1 LRIMDLV
8 IDKGNTRIK
17 YAFFKNDVIDFK
29 GVCEATELKGLLVKY
44 SGQVQRLI
52 FCSVTPVDDQLR
64 MELQSCCLNHLVLS
78 TKTPLPFA
86 NQYQSPS
93 SLGADRIALVA
104 GATSSFPDTNVLV
117 VDLGTCMTFDF
128 VDAQSRYLG
137 GAISPGLNMRLKALN
152 EFTAKLPLIPAD
164 APQDLI
170 GKNTKES
177 ILSGVVN
184 GMLRELD
191 GTINDYKRRYP
202 NIKTILTGGDLPF
215 FDKKLKN
222 SIFADEDVLLNGMY
236 FILKNHASK
245 NL

>member
-1 LRIMDLV
+1 MDLV

-17 YAFFKNDVIDFK
+17 YAIFKNDVIDFK
-29 GVCEATELKGLLVKY
+29 GVCEATELTGLLVKY

-64 MELQSCCLNHLVLS
+64 TELQSCCLNFLVLS

-86 NQYQSPS
+86 NQYQNPS

-104 GATSSFPDTNVLV
+104 GATSSFPGTNVLV

-128 VDAQSRYLG
+128 VDAQSRYFG